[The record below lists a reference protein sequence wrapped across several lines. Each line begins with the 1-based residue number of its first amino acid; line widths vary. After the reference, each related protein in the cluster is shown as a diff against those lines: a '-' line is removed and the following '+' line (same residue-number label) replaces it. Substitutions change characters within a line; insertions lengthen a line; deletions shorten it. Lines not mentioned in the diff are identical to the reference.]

1 MHSAKAAE
9 MRLVVISGRS
19 GSGKSTALQ
28 ALEDVGFYCI
38 DNLPALLLPELIQM
52 MLNEENPSR
61 QIAVSID
68 ARNLLSNLKQFPS
81 VMHTLRQQPGLS
93 TETLFLDAGEATL
106 LRRYNATRRRHPLT
120 DREQS
125 LQQAIR
131 TERTLLEPIA
141 NLADLRV
148 DTTRLSLY
156 ELRDAVKLRIA
167 GRSEQ
172 VLSLQF
178 ESFGFKHGVPLD
190 ADFTFDV
197 RALPNP
203 YWVPE
208 LRQYT
213 GLDRPVIDFLLQS
226 PEVKEMIDDI
236 RTFVTKWLPRFQAS
250 NRSYITIGI
259 GCTGGQ
265 HRSVYVAEQLAGHF
279 RRHMDN
285 VQVLHRELSQPAA
298 GKNHD

>member
-1 MHSAKAAE
+1 
-9 MRLVVISGRS
+9 MR
-19 GSGKSTALQ
+19 
-28 ALEDVGFYCI
+28 
-38 DNLPALLLPELIQM
+38 
-52 MLNEENPSR
+52 
-61 QIAVSID
+61 
-68 ARNLLSNLKQFPS
+68 
-81 VMHTLRQQPGLS
+81 TLRQQPELT

-120 DREQS
+120 DQQQS

-131 TERTLLEPIA
+131 TERDLLEPIA
-141 NLADLRV
+141 TLADLRI

-156 ELRDAVKLRIA
+156 ELRDEVKLRIA

-172 VLSLQF
+172 ILSLQF

-190 ADFTFDV
+190 VDFTFDV

-208 LRQYT
+208 LRGHT
-213 GLDRPVIDFLLQS
+213 GLDQAVIDFLRQS
-226 PEVKEMIDDI
+226 PEVNEMVHDI
-236 RTFVTKWLPRFQAS
+236 QTFVTKWLPRFQAN

-265 HRSVYVAEQLAGHF
+265 HRSVYIAEQLAGHF

-285 VQVLHRELSQPAA
+285 VQVLHRELSQPVA
-298 GKNHD
+298 GIRHD